1 MRSRIVTLGL
11 AAAALLM
18 SSSMSLADA
27 PTTAPAPTATSAPA
41 VAPAPAATPA
51 PAAAPT
57 AGSAPLAIGAAIPL
71 ADTPM
76 AGVDGKSASIAA
88 VAGKQGTLV
97 IFMCRHCPW
106 VKAWQDRIARIGNAA
121 GKQGIGVIAINPN
134 DPAAYPEDDLAGM
147 KAQAKQLK
155 LAFPYVV
162 DATSDVA
169 RAFGATRTPEAFLF
183 DASGKLVYHGTV
195 DDNAQNEKAVAKPWL
210 EQAVTAV
217 AGGQAVPT
225 SETKAFGCSIKFR
238 AKSGT

>member
-1 MRSRIVTLGL
+1 M
-11 AAAALLM
+11 
-18 SSSMSLADA
+18 
-27 PTTAPAPTATSAPA
+27 
-41 VAPAPAATPA
+41 
-51 PAAAPT
+51 
-57 AGSAPLAIGAAIPL
+57 

-88 VAGKQGTLV
+88 AAGKQGTLV
-97 IFMCRHCPW
+97 IFMCHHCPW

-121 GKQGIGVIAINPN
+121 GRQGIGVIAINSN

-147 KAQAKQLK
+147 RAQAKQLK

-210 EQAVTAV
+210 EQAMAAV

>member
-1 MRSRIVTLGL
+1 MRSRIITLGL
-11 AAAALLM
+11 AAAAVLN
-18 SSSMSLADA
+18 SGAMSLADA
-27 PTTAPAPTATSAPA
+27 PATAPTPAAASAPA
-41 VAPAPAATPA
+41 VAPAPAAA
-51 PAAAPT
+51 PATAP
-57 AGSAPLAIGAAIPL
+57 ASLAIGAAIPL

-76 AGVDGKSASIAA
+76 AGVDGKSVSIAA

-97 IFMCRHCPW
+97 IFMCHHCPW

-121 GKQGIGVIAINPN
+121 GKQGIGVIAINSN

-147 KAQAKQLK
+147 KAQARQLK